1 MFDFGDLL
9 DEAQTT
15 ERESESAT
23 QPLGSLRFKSIRR
36 DIVEFRVF
44 DLDGLIEADHAA
56 RAIWEFLEQVDLSA
70 FEAGCKAHEGRAGQ
84 SPIQPRLLVALWLM
98 ACVDGVGSARE
109 LARRCEHHP
118 AYRWLCGDAPINHHT
133 LSDFRVDHAEAV
145 ERLFAEVLAVLTYE
159 GLVRLRRVAHDG
171 TKIGAAA
178 SPASY
183 HREKT
188 IESCLAEAQAQVEA
202 LGDPRE
208 DQNRVQAAQ
217 RRAVAEQKQRLEQA
231 RARLR
236 ELQAKQTKAGRR
248 EQIRVSVSEPDAR
261 IMKQPGG
268 GFSPAYNAQLTT
280 DEAHGIVVNVA
291 VSSNGSDY
299 PQLVPA
305 LEQVKENFGKLPGQV
320 LADGGYMSRE
330 NIEALDGRTDLI
342 GPCIGVQYLEAQRQR
357 NGIDAR
363 FASNVFV
370 YDPVSNSFRC
380 PRGET
385 LKHVYGRSGTGK
397 IEHTYSAT
405 AAQCSG
411 CTDKAL
417 CCPKSKF
424 RSVLRI
430 QESPAV
436 ARFHSKVAEPGSK
449 AIYKLRARIAE
460 FSNCWI
466 KDKLKL
472 RRFHVR
478 GQIKVQAEMLWY
490 AIAHNLQQWVR
501 LRWKDRLAMA

>member
-1 MFDFGDLL
+1 MFDFGNPPE
-9 DEAQTT
+9 EAQLTDR
-15 ERESESAT
+15 REKRAT
-23 QPLGSLRFKSIRR
+23 VPLGPLRFKAIRR
-36 DIVEFRVF
+36 DVLELRAF
-44 DLDGLIEADHAA
+44 DLDALIEADHAA
-56 RAIWEFLEQVDLSA
+56 RAIWEFLQEVDLSA
-70 FEAGCKAHEGRAGQ
+70 FETGCKAHEGRAGQ

-133 LSDFRVDHAEAV
+133 LSDFRADHTEAV
-145 ERLFAEVLAVLTYE
+145 RGLFVEVLGVLSYE
-159 GLVRLRRVAHDG
+159 GLVTLRRVAHDG
-171 TKIGAAA
+171 TKIRAAA

-202 LGDPRE
+202 LGDPQQEPDRA
-208 DQNRVQAAQ
+208 QAAQ
-217 RRAVAEQKQRLEQA
+217 RRAVAERKQRLEQA
-231 RARLR
+231 RTQ
-236 ELQAKQTKAGRR
+236 LQQLQVKESKAERR
-248 EQIRVSVSEPDAR
+248 EQIRVSVSEPEAR
-261 IMKQPGG
+261 IMKQPGS
-268 GFSPAYNAQLTT
+268 GFAPAYNAQLTT

-305 LEQVKENFGKLPGQV
+305 LEQVKESFGKLPNQV
-320 LADGGYMSRE
+320 LADGGYISRE
-330 NIEALDGRTDLI
+330 NIETLDGRTDLI
-342 GPCIGVQYLEAQRQR
+342 GPCIGAQHLEAQRQR

-363 FASNVFV
+363 FAGDVFV
-370 YDPVSNSFRC
+370 FDPVTNSFRC

-385 LKHVYGRSGTGK
+385 LQHVCARAGVGK
-397 IEHTYSAT
+397 VEHTYKAT
-405 AAQCSG
+405 VAQCGG
-411 CTDKAL
+411 CPDKDL

-430 QESPAV
+430 EESPAV
-436 ARFHSKVAEPGSK
+436 ERFRDKVSESGSQT
-449 AIYKLRARIAE
+449 IYKLRARVAE

-466 KDKLKL
+466 KEKLKL

-478 GQIKVQAEMLWY
+478 GPLKVQTEMLWHV
-490 AIAHNLQQWVR
+490 IAYNLQQWAR
-501 LRWKDRLAMA
+501 LRWKDRLATA

>member
-1 MFDFGDLL
+1 MFDFGDPP
-9 DEAQTT
+9 DEALTT
-15 ERESESAT
+15 VRGSESAT
-23 QPLGSLRFKSIRR
+23 VPLGPLRFKSIRR
-36 DIVEFRVF
+36 DILEFRVF
-44 DLDGLIEADHAA
+44 DLDGLIEAEHAA

-145 ERLFAEVLAVLTYE
+145 QRLFVEVLAVLSYE
-159 GLVRLRRVAHDG
+159 GLVTLRRVAHDG
-171 TKIGAAA
+171 TKIGAVA

-188 IESCLAEAQAQVEA
+188 IEICLAEAQTQVEA
-202 LGDPRE
+202 LGDPRQ
-208 DQNRVQAAQ
+208 DQDGVQAAQ
-217 RRAVAEQKQRLEQA
+217 RRAATERKQRLEQA
-231 RARLR
+231 RAQLQQ
-236 ELQAKQTKAGRR
+236 LQAKETKSEKR
-248 EQIRVSVSEPDAR
+248 EQVRVSISEPDAR
-261 IMKQPGG
+261 IMKQPGS
-268 GFSPAYNAQLTT
+268 GFAPGYNAQLTT

-291 VSSNGSDY
+291 VSSNGSDF

-305 LEQVKENFGKLPGQV
+305 LEQVKENFGKLPDQV

-330 NIEALDGRTDLI
+330 NIETLDGRTDLI
-342 GPCIGVQYLEAQRQR
+342 GPCLGTQYVEAQRQR

-363 FASNVFV
+363 FASDVFV
-370 YDPVSNSFRC
+370 YDPVSNRFHC

-385 LKHVYGRSGTGK
+385 LKHVCARPGVGK

-405 AAQCSG
+405 VAQCSG
-411 CTDKAL
+411 CPDKAL

-424 RSVLRI
+424 RRVLRI

-436 ARFHSKVAEPGSK
+436 ERFRSKVAEPASK
-449 AIYKLRARIAE
+449 AIYKLRARVAE

-466 KDKLKL
+466 KEKFKL

-478 GQIKVQAEMLWY
+478 GLIKVQSEMLWHV
-490 AIAHNLQQWVR
+490 IAYNLQRWTR
-501 LRWKDRLAMA
+501 LRWKDRLATP